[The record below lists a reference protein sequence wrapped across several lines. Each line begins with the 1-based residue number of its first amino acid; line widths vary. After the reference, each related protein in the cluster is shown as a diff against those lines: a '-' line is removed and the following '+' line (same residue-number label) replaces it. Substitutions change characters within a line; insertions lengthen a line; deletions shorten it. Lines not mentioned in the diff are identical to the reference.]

1 MPVQIVR
8 CCAPGTNNTNFAM
21 AGEPVSALSAIVIL
35 VTPVMLVSCVTTIT
49 TIIAMCVCI
58 VWLLPRAKI
67 EGLVPLMV
75 NANVL
80 RAMLAMIVRS
90 VMLAITKSVQNV
102 SIATT

>member
-1 MPVQIVR
+1 
-8 CCAPGTNNTNFAM
+8 
-21 AGEPVSALSAIVIL
+21 
-35 VTPVMLVSCVTTIT
+35 
-49 TIIAMCVCI
+49 
-58 VWLLPRAKI
+58 
-67 EGLVPLMV
+67 MV